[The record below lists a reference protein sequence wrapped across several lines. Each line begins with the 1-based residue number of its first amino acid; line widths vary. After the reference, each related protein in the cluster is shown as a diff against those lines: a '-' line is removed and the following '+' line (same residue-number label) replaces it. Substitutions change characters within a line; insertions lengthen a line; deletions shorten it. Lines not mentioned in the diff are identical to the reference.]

1 MSWKTLLRV
10 VTALLSCLVMPL
22 YATSSPAVVPG
33 VTRHVDVEMPSTP
46 ISTQAQLDAYV
57 RDTPASG
64 APLNW
69 LTPSAKKRFLAGVV
83 FGERGL
89 GGLNLG
95 DLPYELTR
103 EQAYDLLRLFGAQGY
118 AMKLDARSTPRPA
131 DSGNPASDMERIYNQ
146 LEGLVDQRDPSPET
160 VKQTYTQRV
169 SPMQTDGRRRK
180 LTDRDVEFLFRS
192 ATLAFKFKHQPV
204 YLDDMRADFFELQR
218 RHLVDRPHASDFYDA
233 LILAGKSGDARSL
246 QRGYRLIER
255 GDAPTMNDAGR
266 IISGQASLWLVDD
279 EHGKREFVRSPF
291 HLRASAQVIV
301 LASTGCH
308 FAKLAARDI
317 DADPTLR
324 EVFRESAQWVAP
336 ANELTQFDAI
346 RTWNQHYP
354 SNRLGVIRDNTEL
367 SMVKR
372 IETPTFYFL
381 DHGRFVDTVV
391 GWPDGGNLDAIRHGL
406 RTIKLLP

>member
-1 MSWKTLLRV
+1 MSCKTVRRA
-10 VTALLSCLVMPL
+10 VTALLSCLAMPL

-64 APLNW
+64 SPLNW
-69 LTPSAKKRFLAGVV
+69 LTPEAKKRFLAGVV

-89 GGLNLG
+89 GGLDLG
-95 DLPYELTR
+95 DLPYDLTR

-131 DSGNPASDMERIYNQ
+131 DSGNQASDMERIYNQ

-218 RHLVDRPHASDFYDA
+218 
-233 LILAGKSGDARSL
+233 
-246 QRGYRLIER
+246 
-255 GDAPTMNDAGR
+255 
-266 IISGQASLWLVDD
+266 
-279 EHGKREFVRSPF
+279 
-291 HLRASAQVIV
+291 
-301 LASTGCH
+301 
-308 FAKLAARDI
+308 
-317 DADPTLR
+317 
-324 EVFRESAQWVAP
+324 
-336 ANELTQFDAI
+336 
-346 RTWNQHYP
+346 
-354 SNRLGVIRDNTEL
+354 
-367 SMVKR
+367 
-372 IETPTFYFL
+372 
-381 DHGRFVDTVV
+381 
-391 GWPDGGNLDAIRHGL
+391 
-406 RTIKLLP
+406 